1 MQLNW
6 KELAEKANARMV
18 TALIQDKRRRADR
31 YEKLW
36 EYCKNRIN
44 NGKH

>member
-1 MQLNW
+1 MITIKKINW
-6 KELAEKANARMV
+6 IELSEKANARMV

-36 EYCKNRIN
+36 EYCQKRT
-44 NGKH
+44 K